1 MDDLPE
7 NSVGQDQNS
16 AAAAPVPLGKMLRD
30 ARERLNLSVAEVA
43 AQIKFAPRQIE
54 ALEADDL
61 QHFPEAAFLRGF
73 VRSYAKIL
81 SLDVQAI
88 LAALPEVKTALAE
101 SVPISVEVPFPG
113 GHSPQKQ
120 NLILLGAALLLAV
133 IVVGFAVWHYT
144 TPIKSP
150 EAVNEPGKIEL
161 AKNEM
166 AKNEAGKIEIP
177 IPLPAEMPV
186 APVAVVPEPSVV
198 VPPPAVAKPPSP
210 AKVQASAP
218 RVVKPAVTPP
228 IAASQKAATPVAA
241 TPIAATP
248 VTAAPATSAPASI
261 IPADAS
267 TPIVRMRLV
276 FDEEAWAEI
285 TDQQGKIISSKV
297 NPQGSE
303 LKLQRHAPLSLVI
316 GHAKTTHLYRDD
328 KPVDLT
334 RYTNSSSEVARIT
347 LK

>member
-1 MDDLPE
+1 MEPLPE
-7 NSVGQDQNS
+7 NSVGQDNNS
-16 AAAAPVPLGKMLRD
+16 AATALIPLGKMLRD

-81 SLDVQAI
+81 SLDVQTL
-88 LAALPEVKTALAE
+88 LAALPQVKTALAE

-133 IVVGFAVWHYT
+133 VVVGFAVWHFT
-144 TPIKSP
+144 TPVKSP
-150 EAVNEPGKIEL
+150 EAVNEIGKNDV
-161 AKNEM
+161 AKND
-166 AKNEAGKIEIP
+166 AGKVEIP
-177 IPLPAEMPV
+177 IPLPAEIPSVPV
-186 APVAVVPEPSVV
+186 AAAPEPSV
-198 VPPPAVAKPPSP
+198 AVPSP
-210 AKVQASAP
+210 AVSKPRAAAKVPPSAP
-218 RVVKPAVTPP
+218 RVVKSVVAPP
-228 IAASQKAATPVAA
+228 ITA
-241 TPIAATP
+241 TPIAAIP
-248 VTAAPATSAPASI
+248 VTSAPATSVSATI

-267 TPIVRMRLV
+267 TPLIRLRLV

-285 TDQQGKIISSKV
+285 TDQQGKVISSKI

-334 RYTNSSSEVARIT
+334 HFTNSSSEVARIT

>member
-1 MDDLPE
+1 MEPLPE
-7 NSVGQDQNS
+7 NSVGQDHNS
-16 AAAAPVPLGKMLRD
+16 AAAVPIPLGKMLRD
-30 ARERLNLSVAEVA
+30 ARERLNLSVPEVA

-81 SLDVQAI
+81 SLDVHTL
-88 LAALPEVKTALAE
+88 LAALPQVKTALAE
-101 SVPISVEVPFPG
+101 SVPVSVEVPFPG
-113 GHSPQKQ
+113 THSPQRQ
-120 NLILLGAALLLAV
+120 NLLLLGAALLLAV
-133 IVVGFAVWHYT
+133 VVVGFAVWHFT
-144 TPIKSP
+144 TPVKSP
-150 EAVNEPGKIEL
+150 EAVNEIGKNEV
-161 AKNEM
+161 AKNET
-166 AKNEAGKIEIP
+166 GKIEIP
-177 IPLPAEMPV
+177 IPLPAEMPSVPAVV
-186 APVAVVPEPSVV
+186 APEQSLAAPSPVA
-198 VPPPAVAKPPSP
+198 AKPHAA

-218 RVVKPAVTPP
+218 RVVKSVVAPP
-228 IAASQKAATPVAA
+228 IVAS
-241 TPIAATP
+241 P
-248 VTAAPATSAPASI
+248 VTSAPATSVPATI

-267 TPIVRMRLV
+267 TPSVRLRLV

-285 TDQQGKIISSKV
+285 TDREGKVISSKI

>member
-1 MDDLPE
+1 MEPVPE
-7 NSVGQDQNS
+7 NNVGKDNS
-16 AAAAPVPLGKMLRD
+16 AAALAPIPLGKMLRD

-43 AQIKFAPRQIE
+43 SQIKFAPRQIE

-81 SLDVQAI
+81 SLDAQTL
-88 LAALPEVKTALAE
+88 LAALPQVKTALAE

-120 NLILLGAALLLAV
+120 NVILLGAALLLAMV
-133 IVVGFAVWHYT
+133 VVGFAVWHFT

-150 EAVNEPGKIEL
+150 EVVNEIGKNEV
-161 AKNEM
+161 AKND
-166 AKNEAGKIEIP
+166 ASKIEIP
-177 IPLPAEMPV
+177 ISLPAQMPS
-186 APVAVVPEPSVV
+186 APTAAVPEPSMP
-198 VPPPAVAKPPSP
+198 VPSPIVSKPRPP

-218 RVVKPAVTPP
+218 PVVKSVVT
-228 IAASQKAATPVAA
+228 SQKAA

-248 VTAAPATSAPASI
+248 IAITPVTSAPATI
-261 IPADAS
+261 APADPS
-267 TPIVRMRLV
+267 TPVVRMRLV
-276 FDEEAWAEI
+276 FDEEAWAEV
-285 TDQQGKIISSKV
+285 TDQQGIVISSKI

>member
-1 MDDLPE
+1 MEPVPE
-7 NSVGQDQNS
+7 NNVGKNNS
-16 AAAAPVPLGKMLRD
+16 AAALAPIPLGKMLRD

-43 AQIKFAPRQIE
+43 SQIKFAPRQIE

-81 SLDVQAI
+81 SLDIQTL

-120 NLILLGAALLLAV
+120 NVILLGAALLLAV
-133 IVVGFAVWHYT
+133 VVVGFAVWHFN
-144 TPIKSP
+144 TPVKLP
-150 EAVNEPGKIEL
+150 EAVNEIGK
-161 AKNEM
+161 NDV

-177 IPLPAEMPV
+177 ILLPAEIPTVAAEAVPQSVPAPPPVVSKPRAAAKVPV
-186 APVAVVPEPSVV
+186 A
-198 VPPPAVAKPPSP
+198 
-210 AKVQASAP
+210 AP
-218 RVVKPAVTPP
+218 RVVKSVVTSP
-228 IAASQKAATPVAA
+228 IAA
-241 TPIAATP
+241 TPIAASP
-248 VTAAPATSAPASI
+248 VTSAPATSTPATI
-261 IPADAS
+261 IPADTS
-267 TPIVRMRLV
+267 TPVVRMRLV
-276 FDEEAWAEI
+276 FDEEAWAEV
-285 TDQQGKIISSKV
+285 TDQQGIVISSKI

>member
-1 MDDLPE
+1 MEPLPE
-7 NSVGQDQNS
+7 NSVGQDHHAV
-16 AAAAPVPLGKMLRD
+16 AAEPIPLGRMLRE
-30 ARERLNLSVAEVA
+30 ARERQNLSVAEVA

-61 QHFPEAAFLRGF
+61 RHFPEAAFLRGF

-81 SLDVQAI
+81 SLDAQI
-88 LAALPEVKTALAE
+88 LLSALPQVKTALAE
-101 SVPISVEVPFPG
+101 LAPVSVEVPFPG

-133 IVVGFAVWHYT
+133 VVVGFAVWHFT
-144 TPIKSP
+144 TPVKSP
-150 EAVNEPGKIEL
+150 EAVNEVGKNEV
-161 AKNEM
+161 AKND
-166 AKNEAGKIEIP
+166 AGKIEIP
-177 IPLPAEMPV
+177 ISLPAEMPA
-186 APVAVVPEPSVV
+186 APVAVVPEPSV
-198 VPPPAVAKPPSP
+198 PAPAVAKPRAPTKVQASTP
-210 AKVQASAP
+210 AKVPPSAP
-218 RVVKPAVTPP
+218 RVVKPVEASGGVNSPMVT
-228 IAASQKAATPVAA
+228 SPVG
-241 TPIAATP
+241 ATP
-248 VTAAPATSAPASI
+248 VTSAPDIPVPATI
-261 IPADAS
+261 TPADAS
-267 TPIVRMRLV
+267 TPIVRLRLV

-285 TDQQGKIISSKV
+285 TDQQGKVISSKI

-303 LKLQRHAPLSLVI
+303 LKLQRHSPLSLVI

>member
-1 MDDLPE
+1 MEPLPE
-7 NSVGQDQNS
+7 NSVGQDNY
-16 AAAAPVPLGKMLRD
+16 AAAIAPIPLGKMLRE

-81 SLDVQAI
+81 SLDAQTL
-88 LAALPEVKTALAE
+88 LAALPQVKTALAE
-101 SVPISVEVPFPG
+101 SVPVSVEVPFPG
-113 GHSPQKQ
+113 AHFPQRQ

-133 IVVGFAVWHYT
+133 VVVGFAVWHFT
-144 TPIKSP
+144 TPVKSP
-150 EAVNEPGKIEL
+150 DAGKDAGNEI
-161 AKNEM
+161 AKND
-166 AKNEAGKIEIP
+166 AGKIEIP
-177 IPLPAEMPV
+177 IPLPAEMPA
-186 APVAVVPEPSVV
+186 APVAVVPEPSV
-198 VPPPAVAKPPSP
+198 AVPSP
-210 AKVQASAP
+210 AVSKPRAAAKVQPSAP
-218 RVVKPAVTPP
+218 RVVKPVVAPRIMISPAVT
-228 IAASQKAATPVAA
+228 SPVAA
-241 TPIAATP
+241 TP
-248 VTAAPATSAPASI
+248 VTSAPVTLA
-261 IPADAS
+261 PADAS
-267 TPIVRMRLV
+267 TPVIRLRLV

-285 TDQQGKIISSKV
+285 TDPQGKVISSKI

-303 LKLQRHAPLSLVI
+303 LKLQRHSPLSLVI

>member
-1 MDDLPE
+1 MEPLPE
-7 NSVGQDQNS
+7 NSVGQDNHA
-16 AAAAPVPLGKMLRD
+16 AAAAPIPLGKMLRE

-81 SLDVQAI
+81 SLDVQTL
-88 LAALPEVKTALAE
+88 LAALPQVKTALAE
-101 SVPISVEVPFPG
+101 SVPVSVEVPFPG
-113 GHSPQKQ
+113 AHFPQRQ

-133 IVVGFAVWHYT
+133 VVVGFAVWHFT
-144 TPIKSP
+144 TPVKSP
-150 EAVNEPGKIEL
+150 DAGKDAGNEI
-161 AKNEM
+161 AKND
-166 AKNEAGKIEIP
+166 AGKIEIP
-177 IPLPAEMPV
+177 IPLPAEMPSV
-186 APVAVVPEPSVV
+186 PVAVVPEQSLAVPSL
-198 VPPPAVAKPPSP
+198 AVLKPRAP
-210 AKVQASAP
+210 AKVPPSAP
-218 RVVKPAVTPP
+218 RVVKPVAAPGGVNSQVVT
-228 IAASQKAATPVAA
+228 SPVAA
-241 TPIAATP
+241 TP
-248 VTAAPATSAPASI
+248 VTSAPVTLA
-261 IPADAS
+261 PADAS
-267 TPIVRMRLV
+267 TPVIRLRLV

-285 TDQQGKIISSKV
+285 TDQQGKVISSKI

-303 LKLQRHAPLSLVI
+303 LKLQRHSPLSLVI